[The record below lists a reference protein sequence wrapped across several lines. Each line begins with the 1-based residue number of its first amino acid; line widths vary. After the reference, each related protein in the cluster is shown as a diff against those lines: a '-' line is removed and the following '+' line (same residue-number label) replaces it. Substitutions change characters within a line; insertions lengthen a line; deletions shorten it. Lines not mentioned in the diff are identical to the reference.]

1 MTVNDDPVGVER
13 LLVAGGLRCPVC
25 AGRLAGWGWARPRV
39 VRAWVG
45 RWRVRPR
52 RARCAGCA
60 VTHVL
65 LPVGVLARRADT
77 VDVVGGALQARA
89 AGLGA
94 GPVAVLAGRP
104 LTTVRGWLRR
114 FAGRA
119 EQVRVW
125 FTGLLVAVAADPRV
139 PEPAGSPVA
148 DAVAAIEAAGRAVA
162 DRFAVRMVTSWRVAG
177 AASNGRLLAP
187 GWPPGLINTSS
198 PWSMPM

>member
-1 MTVNDDPVGVER
+1 
-13 LLVAGGLRCPVC
+13 
-25 AGRLAGWGWARPRV
+25 
-39 VRAWVG
+39 
-45 RWRVRPR
+45 
-52 RARCAGCA
+52 

-77 VDVVGGALQARA
+77 VAVIGSALVEKASGCGHRVIA
-89 AGLGA
+89 AGLGR
-94 GPVAVLAGRP
+94 PVS
-104 LTTVRGWLRR
+104 TVRGWLRR